1 MSTPHFHAGPL
12 SQEDALIWN
21 PATFENENKTISMTH
36 DFNNPAGYLTIIF
49 GMELSNKLLSFKNYI
64 F

>member
-21 PATFENENKTISMTH
+21 PASLENETISMTH
-36 DFNNPAGYLTIIF
+36 DFNNPAGYLTVIF
-49 GMELSNKLLSFKNYI
+49 DMELSTFVMQNYI